1 MSVGSPGDRGA
12 RDAVIFDLDDTLYP
26 ERDYVL
32 SGFQAVARQCCSELG
47 ISAEQ
52 AFAELRSLFAQG
64 VRADTFNRWLAM
76 HGRTEA
82 PLVPRL
88 VDVYRQHRPAIRPFP
103 EIPALLARLRPR
115 YRIGLLSDGYL
126 GVQQRKFAALG
137 CGGYF
142 DAVVFSD
149 TWGRSAWKPSAI
161 PYEAAMRLLGVPPGA
176 AVYVADNPRK
186 DFLGARRSG
195 MRSIRLRVPE
205 GEYTALEPET
215 AEHAPDHTVTSLAE
229 LGVILLAA

>member
-1 MSVGSPGDRGA
+1 VESATDRDA
-12 RDAVIFDLDDTLYP
+12 RGAVIFDLDDTLYP

-32 SGFQAVARQCCSELG
+32 SGFRAVARHCCSELG
-47 ISAEQ
+47 ISADQ
-52 AFAELRSLFAQG
+52 AFAELRTLFAQG

-88 VDVYRQHRPAIRPFP
+88 IEVYRQHQPAIQPFP
-103 EIPALLARLRPR
+103 EIPALLAELRPR

-126 GVQQRKFAALG
+126 GVQQQKFAALG

-149 TWGRSAWKPSAI
+149 TWGRSAWKPSAV
-161 PYEAAMRLLGVPPGA
+161 PYEAAIRLLAVPSGA

-195 MRSIRLRVPE
+195 MRSIRLRLAE
-205 GEYTALEPET
+205 GEYSALEPET
-215 AEHAPDHTVTSLAE
+215 AEHAPDHTVTSFAE

>member
-1 MSVGSPGDRGA
+1 VGSPVNCDALGA
-12 RDAVIFDLDDTLYP
+12 VVFDLDDTLYP

-32 SGFQAVARQCCSELG
+32 SGFRAVARLCGSELG
-47 ISAEQ
+47 IAAEQ
-52 AFAELRSLFAQG
+52 AFAELGALFAQG

-76 HGRTEA
+76 HERTETT
-82 PLVPRL
+82 LVPRL
-88 VDVYRQHRPAIRPFP
+88 VEVYRQHDPTIRPFP

-126 GVQQRKFAALG
+126 GVQRRKFAALG
-137 CGGYF
+137 CGGSF

-161 PYEAAMRLLGVPPGA
+161 PYQEAVRLLGVPA
-176 AVYVADNPRK
+176 RATVYVADNPRK

-195 MRSIRLRVPE
+195 MQSIRLRLPE
-205 GEYTALEPET
+205 GEYSALEPET

-229 LGVILLAA
+229 LGTILLAA